1 MADITS
7 DVVIVGGSLGGVAA
21 ALRAGQMGLAVSL
34 VEETDWLGGQ
44 LTAQGVCTPDETH
57 LIENGCGAAAYLL
70 LRDSIRQ
77 YYKDTFALSAVGAGQ
92 AFFNPGDCW
101 VAYLSVEPKI
111 ARDLLTAMLAP
122 LPNVTIYL
130 NTPITAAEMAGNTV
144 SALDGVDGDGDA
156 LRFVARFFLDA
167 TDLGD
172 LLPLCGV
179 EYVLGAD
186 SRLLTGEPDAQP
198 AAHPDWIQPMTVPF
212 ALELRPY
219 GEDHTIPEPA
229 QYAEMKALQNY
240 RIADGGIDGMFTGSA
255 PWWSYRRI
263 LAAAQFNDPAIP
275 YDISMINTAS
285 NDYQGGPIPTGD
297 PAADAETIRVAR
309 LASLG
314 YVYWLQTEC
323 PREDGKAQ
331 TGYPELKLR
340 GDLFDTEDG
349 LAPQPYIRESRRI
362 RALKTIVEQDIV
374 SAYQP
379 DERADTF
386 PDSCGIGLYWLDVHA
401 GGTPDPEVFLEAKP
415 FQIPLGAL
423 VPVRVTNLLPAC
435 KNIGLTHLTNG
446 AYRLHPIEW
455 NIGESAAALAVF
467 CISHNVLPQDVPGGP
482 ALLQAYQQ
490 SLLDSGNPIY
500 WWADVPAG
508 HPAFVASQWLG
519 MWGIITGAPGLQFQ
533 PDSPMTDGDKSII
546 AERVGQPIRWPAGR
560 MTRAQAAE
568 WLYNSLLQGGFGAMN
583 APLTPMGQLVAAA
596 PAAASPTA
604 VSLARGLSVAPGKPA
619 AHVKPQTTTR
629 GAVSPAAVLRLKNE
643 KGTVV

>member
-1 MADITS
+1 MPDISS

-21 ALRAGQMGLAVSL
+21 ALRAGRMGLSVSL
-34 VEETDWLGGQ
+34 VEDSDWIGGQ

-57 LIENGCGAAAYLL
+57 LIENGCGPAAYLL
-70 LRDSIRQ
+70 LRHNIRQ
-77 YYKDTFALSAVGAGQ
+77 YYKDTFALSAAGAKE
-92 AFFNPGDCW
+92 AYFNPGACW
-101 VAYLSVEPKI
+101 VGYLSVEPKV
-111 ARDLLTAMLAP
+111 ARDLLTEMLAA

-130 NTPITAAEMAGNTV
+130 NTTVTGAETSGNSVTALA
-144 SALDGVDGDGDA
+144 GVDSDGA
-156 LRFVARFFLDA
+156 ESRFVGRFFLDA

-186 SRLLTGEPDAQP
+186 SRLVTGEPDAQP
-198 AAHPDWIQPMTVPF
+198 TAHPDWIQPMTVPF

-219 GEDHTIPEPA
+219 GEDHTIPEPD

-240 RIADGGIDGMFTGSA
+240 RIADGGIDGIFNGSA
-255 PWWSYRRI
+255 TWWSYRRI
-263 LAAAQFNDPAIP
+263 LAASQFNDPAIP
-275 YDISMINTAS
+275 TDISMINTAS
-285 NDYQGGPIPTGD
+285 NDYQGGSIPTGD
-297 PAADAETIRVAR
+297 PAADAETIRLAR

-323 PREDGKAQ
+323 PREDGKAHP
-331 TGYPELKLR
+331 GYPELKFR
-340 GDLFDTEDG
+340 GDLFDTDDG
-349 LAPQPYIRESRRI
+349 LAPKPYIREGRRI

-379 DERADTF
+379 EERADTF
-386 PDSCGIGLYWLDVHA
+386 PDGCGIGLYWLDVHA
-401 GGTPDPEVFLEAKP
+401 GSTPDPEVFLEAKP

-455 NIGESAAALAVF
+455 NIGESAGALAAF
-467 CISHNVLPQDVPGGP
+467 CISHNVLPQDVPGQP
-482 ALLQAYQQ
+482 ALLRAYQQ

-533 PDSPMTDGDKSII
+533 PDSPMTDGDKAII
-546 AERVGQPIRWPAGR
+546 AQRLGQTVAWPSGR
-560 MTRAQAAE
+560 MTRAQAAT
-568 WLYNSLLQGGFGAMN
+568 WLYNNLSGGTGPTA
-583 APLTPMGQLVAAA
+583 APLSPLGLLVAAA
-596 PAAASPTA
+596 PAASGRTA
-604 VSLARGLSVAPGKPA
+604 ISLAPGLSIAPGKPA
-619 AHVKPQTTTR
+619 AHVNQQAATPILP
-629 GAVSPAAVLRLKNE
+629 AVIIPVKDGGE
-643 KGTVV
+643 TVV